1 MKATRW
7 EDVLSGSE
15 GVGRKSSARRS
26 SDESLFSRLL
36 KVESRLRAGF
46 KVDPDFGF
54 DRRRSLTLKSLQ
66 RSAPSTIS
74 RYVE

>member
-15 GVGRKSSARRS
+15 GVGRKSSARQS

-46 KVDPDFGF
+46 NDDSDFGC
-54 DRRRSLTLKSLQ
+54 DRRRSSLKSLQ
-66 RSAPSTIS
+66 RSAPSTLS
-74 RYVE
+74 RYIE

>member
-1 MKATRW
+1 MKASCW

-36 KVESRLRAGF
+36 KVENRLRAGF

-54 DRRRSLTLKSLQ
+54 NRRRSSLKSLQ
-66 RSAPSTIS
+66 RSAPSTLS
-74 RYVE
+74 RYIE